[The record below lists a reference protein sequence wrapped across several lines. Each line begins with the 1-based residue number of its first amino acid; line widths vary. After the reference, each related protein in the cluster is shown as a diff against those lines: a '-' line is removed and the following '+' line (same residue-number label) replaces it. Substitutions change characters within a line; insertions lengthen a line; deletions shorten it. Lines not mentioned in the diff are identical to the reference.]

1 LSPYL
6 DPSAV
11 SPFFEFTDN
20 TYYVDPLD
28 PANSV
33 NIRHTC
39 PMTYTL
45 DPAGSPFVLS
55 VVTGVDGYNGK
66 YRLTL

>member
-1 LSPYL
+1 MDPSGLSPYL
-6 DPSAV
+6 DPAATP
-11 SPFFEFTDN
+11 PFFEFTDN

-39 PMTYTL
+39 PMSYAL
-45 DPAGSPFVLS
+45 DPAVGPFDLS
-55 VVTGVDGYNGK
+55 LASGVDGY
-66 YRLTL
+66 